1 MSVAFYLQDRR
12 YWNDEDYHLGLANA
26 NFVIVRD
33 LLALTSETGDYTG
46 TLSADA
52 LLMKIARARTTLRV
66 QGKEWE
72 RSEEP
77 PPEGQEGQ
85 SLKILGTP
93 GLSQDRLHSYLETL
107 HRIALYA
114 KEKGTGVKW
123 S

>member
-1 MSVAFYLQDRR
+1 MSVTFYLQDQR
-12 YWNDEDYHLGLANA
+12 YWGDEDHRLNLANN

-33 LLALTSETGDYTG
+33 LLDPTSDDYTDII
-46 TLSADA
+46 SADT
-52 LLMKIARARTTLRV
+52 LLMKIARARTTLSV

-77 PPEGQEGQ
+77 PPEEQEDQ
-85 SLKILGTP
+85 PFKILGTP
-93 GLSQDRLHSYLETL
+93 GIFQDHLHWYLETL

-114 KEKGTGVKW
+114 REKGTGVQW